1 MSVDRSW
8 YKSIVE
14 IERRETYGAH
24 LPEFERHK
32 KLLLDILRKVHADG
46 PKSEPFD
53 EDEAWRGLVRAAVWY
68 FKRTII
74 KEKIVLPARRVERL
88 RDLAKSLG
96 RARDMACKA
105 LHDEVGID
113 LFRGWC
119 AEANI
124 PEGSPRRIDDDGNSP
139 AADEITAAVE
149 CLATLAAAAKRAAR
163 DVPTK
168 AGAPRGTGILSMAD
182 AISLKEVYRRST
194 GLEPRKSDSPFADLV
209 ENFLAAVGRSN
220 ETKNGYVGEAL
231 DYLHEQALKEAR
243 EVGGRFLP
251 SKDSRRRE

>member
-74 KEKIVLPARRVERL
+74 KEKIVLPGRSVERL

-96 RARDMACKA
+96 RARDMAVRLCTMKLA
-105 LHDEVGID
+105 LIYSGD
-113 LFRGWC
+113 
-119 AEANI
+119 
-124 PEGSPRRIDDDGNSP
+124 
-139 AADEITAAVE
+139 
-149 CLATLAAAAKRAAR
+149 
-163 DVPTK
+163 
-168 AGAPRGTGILSMAD
+168 GAPKPIYPRVRRG
-182 AISLKEVYRRST
+182 
-194 GLEPRKSDSPFADLV
+194 GLTMTATPLRLTRLRQQWNA
-209 ENFLAAVGRSN
+209 
-220 ETKNGYVGEAL
+220 
-231 DYLHEQALKEAR
+231 
-243 EVGGRFLP
+243 
-251 SKDSRRRE
+251 